1 VKRII
6 LSWILLAI
14 LITGIAWLPYLLIQ
28 QELRQGANDPQIQ
41 LAEDSA
47 ASLNAGQTP
56 QQIVAAA
63 TSNADSKVD
72 IARSLA
78 PYIVIYDTT
87 GKPVASSASLN
98 GQDPGI
104 PAGIFA
110 DVRKNGEDRI
120 SWQPQSGVRSAII
133 VTQYKD
139 GFVMAGRSLR
149 EVERR
154 ENTLQLLTIIAWLGL
169 LVIALVDVII
179 IFWQDLHLK
188 RTPLPIGNEGRSDL

>member
-1 VKRII
+1 MKKII

-14 LITGIAWLPYLLIQ
+14 LITGIAWLPYLLVQ
-28 QELRQGANDPQIQ
+28 QDLRQGANDPQIQ

-47 ASLNAGQTP
+47 ASLDAGQTP
-56 QQIVAAA
+56 QQIVAAT
-63 TSNADSKVD
+63 TSNADGKVD
-72 IARSLA
+72 IAKSLA

-98 GQDPGI
+98 GQDPTI

-110 DVRKNGEDRI
+110 DVHKNGEDRI
-120 SWQPQSGVRSAII
+120 SWQSQSGVRSAII

-154 ENTLQLLTIIAWLGL
+154 EDAIERLTIIAWLVL
-169 LVIALVDVII
+169 LVVALIDVMI
-179 IFWQDLHLK
+179 IFWQDLRLK
-188 RTPLPIGNEGRSDL
+188 RA

>member
-1 VKRII
+1 MKRII

-14 LITGIAWLPYLLIQ
+14 LITGIAWLPYLLVQ
-28 QELRQGANDPQIQ
+28 QDLRQEANDPQIQ

-63 TSNADSKVD
+63 TTSNAGSKVD
-72 IARSLA
+72 IAKSLV

-98 GQDPGI
+98 GQDPSI

-120 SWQPQSGVRSAII
+120 SWQPPSDVRSAII

-149 EVERR
+149 EVEKR
-154 ENTLQLLTIIAWLGL
+154 EDNIEQFTLIAWLVL
-169 LVIALVDVII
+169 LVVALIDVII
-179 IFWQDLHLK
+179 IFWQDLRLK
-188 RTPLPIGNEGRSDL
+188 RA